1 MKATRESYGNTLALL
16 GETNE
21 NIVVLDADLSGS
33 TKTGVFAK
41 KFPERFFNCGIA
53 EGNMMSVAAG
63 LAASGKTVF
72 ASSFA
77 MFAAGRAYEQIRNS
91 ICYPALNVKV
101 AASHAG
107 VSVGEDGATHQCIED
122 ISIMRSIPGMVVLCP
137 ADDAEACAAIK
148 AATEYDGPMYIR
160 LGRLAVPDVYT
171 PETCNFKIGKG
182 DVIVDG
188 TDVTIVATGLMV
200 AEAIKAS
207 ELLKEEGISAA
218 VINISTIKPI
228 DSKLLAEYAAKTGCI
243 VTAEEHNIYGGL
255 GSAVCESLCDT
266 EPMPVPVVRVGIND
280 VFGTSGKAKE
290 VLDYF
295 GLNAANLAQKAKEAI
310 SRKNS

>member
-1 MKATRESYGNTLALL
+1 
-16 GETNE
+16 
-21 NIVVLDADLSGS
+21 
-33 TKTGVFAK
+33 
-41 KFPERFFNCGIA
+41 
-53 EGNMMSVAAG
+53 
-63 LAASGKTVF
+63 
-72 ASSFA
+72 
-77 MFAAGRAYEQIRNS
+77 
-91 ICYPALNVKV
+91 
-101 AASHAG
+101 
-107 VSVGEDGATHQCIED
+107 
-122 ISIMRSIPGMVVLCP
+122 
-137 ADDAEACAAIK
+137 
-148 AATEYDGPMYIR
+148 MYIR

-182 DVIVDG
+182 DVIVNG

-295 GLNAANLAQKAKEAI
+295 GLNAANLVQKAKEAI